1 MNRSIILPALVTAFV
16 ALSPAG
22 VAVADNPHDAGDNR
36 PTPRVNRT
44 RKPSPGPCQASTAP
58 GSRMRSSITPGSG
71 TTSAN
76 RTGNIDKAV
85 SQYDVAG
92 FQWCQHHPDSSS
104 C

>member
-22 VAVADNPHDAGDNR
+22 VAVADNPHDHGNIGQPDQEAE
-36 PTPRVNRT
+36 
-44 RKPSPGPCQASTAP
+44 
-58 GSRMRSSITPGSG
+58 SG
-71 TTSAN
+71 TVPGFESLGFAN
-76 RTGNIDKAV
+76 AEQHYAGSQLNPNRGNTDKAV

-92 FQWCQHHPDSSS
+92 FQWCQHHTS